1 MAERLKEQINPQ
13 HLPMYTRRASAIQ
26 ATQTTAH
33 QPASRHYAGHAAG
46 IHPEDAPSMTRD
58 YPRRT
63 VQPQHDDEEEDDA
76 LYPQRPPSSARRYR
90 PPHEEVYTQ
99 GNRQIVVHREPPPGK
114 RRFQWM
120 VFMGMVMFV
129 MVLGWLLLTAAG
141 YWWQGKQ
148 EDFKYGTPRTFQVD
162 QYIGHGD
169 TPDHPDHFIALNVGG
184 MIQVIELNPLFP
196 KYDHVYPITRVNDR
210 TTPVLLSFEDT
221 RHTGKLDM
229 LVTIGES
236 NAYTV
241 ILLNNGTQ
249 FTK

>member
-1 MAERLKEQINPQ
+1 MREQMAYRKIPAR
-13 HLPMYTRRASAIQ
+13 TSA
-26 ATQTTAH
+26 QTAYRT
-33 QPASRHYAGHAAG
+33 YAGHSAG
-46 IHPEDAPSMTRD
+46 IHPEEDADSIYPTRPST
-58 YPRRT
+58 
-63 VQPQHDDEEEDDA
+63 
-76 LYPQRPPSSARRYR
+76 SAVRWTTTTGNQ
-90 PPHEEVYTQ
+90 VIQQ
-99 GNRQIVVHREPPPGK
+99 GNRRVVIHKEPPPS
-114 RRFQWM
+114 RRFHWM

-129 MVLGWLLLTAAG
+129 MVLGWLLFTAAG
-141 YWWQGKQ
+141 HWWQGKQ

-196 KYDHVYPITRVNDR
+196 KYDHVYPITTVNDS

-236 NAYTV
+236 NSYTV

-249 FTK
+249 FTR